1 MTATINPNGTLK
13 GKTAL
18 VTGASRGIG
27 EAIAARLAMEG
38 AKVVVSARTA
48 QEGES
53 RLPGTL
59 AHTVERLKAAGAEAV
74 LVKADLAQA
83 SERERLVEEAEAA
96 FGSIAIL
103 INNAAIRP
111 LGAFLEMPEDKW
123 DRVLAV
129 DLHAA
134 IHLSRAFL
142 PGMVDRGWGRIV
154 NLTGMN
160 AMHGYNGRAA
170 VSVSK
175 HGLWGLTKALG
186 TEFGGKG
193 GTVNAIS
200 PGPIGGDYGSEELG
214 QHIQSQ
220 EKLIPVGRLGE
231 PRHIA
236 SLASHLVSDDGGFI
250 NCQMIACNGGTQT

>member
-1 MTATINPNGTLK
+1 MTDSRR
-13 GKTAL
+13 TAFIS
-18 VTGASRGIG
+18 GAGRNIG
-27 EAIAARLAMEG
+27 RAIAVALAQDGFNIVVNGSTFRAACEETASQAREHGVEAR
-38 AKVVVSARTA
+38 VVMCDV
-48 QEGES
+48 GE
-53 RLPGTL
+53 P
-59 AHTVERLKAAGAEAV
+59 VK
-74 LVKADLAQA
+74 VKAMAATL
-83 SERERLVEEAEAA
+83 LEE
-96 FGSIAIL
+96 FGAVDVL

-111 LGAFLEMPEDKW
+111 LGAFLEMPEDQW
-123 DRVLAV
+123 DRVLAI

-134 IHLSRAFL
+134 VHLSRAFL

-160 AMHGYNGRAA
+160 AIHGYNGRAA

-186 TEFGGKG
+186 KEFGGKG
-193 GTVNAIS
+193 VTVNAIS

-220 EKLIPVGRLGE
+220 VGLIPVGHLGE

-236 SLASHLVSDDGGFI
+236 ALTSHLCADDGGFI

>member
-1 MTATINPNGTLK
+1 MNHSD
-13 GKTAL
+13 KTAF
-18 VTGASRGIG
+18 VSGAGRNIGRGIALALAEDGYNVAVNGSSNREACEETAELARSHGVEARVVMADVGDPAQVKSLAVELTG
-27 EAIAARLAMEG
+27 EFGAID
-38 AKVVVSARTA
+38 V
-48 QEGES
+48 
-53 RLPGTL
+53 
-59 AHTVERLKAAGAEAV
+59 
-74 LVKADLAQA
+74 
-83 SERERLVEEAEAA
+83 
-96 FGSIAIL
+96 L

-111 LGAFLEMPEDKW
+111 HAPFLEMAVDEW

-134 IHLSRAFL
+134 VHLSRAFL
-142 PGMVDRGWGRIV
+142 PGMVERGWGRIV

-175 HGLWGLTKALG
+175 HGLWGLTKSLG
-186 TEFGGKG
+186 KEFGGKG
-193 GTVNAIS
+193 ITVNAIS
-200 PGPIGGDYGSEELG
+200 PGPVGGDYGDEELG

-220 EKLIPVGRLGE
+220 VGLIPVGHLGE

-236 SLASHLVSDDGGFI
+236 GLTRFLCSDDGGFT